1 MKNLFKTIYHLVPFK
16 KELFSLVKVAWTPPE
31 SIYKHLHFK
40 GVINFKID
48 QSKFSMMH
56 HGFQL
61 ENDLFWTGL
70 LGAWEKES
78 LALWI
83 KLSKHSNVIFDIGAN
98 TGVYSLISKCVNPD
112 AKLYAFEP
120 VKRVFEKLIL
130 NTQINNY
137 DINCLEIAA
146 SNYSGDAV
154 IYDSNTPHTYSV
166 AVNKKLD
173 STELN
178 AVETKIKTITLDS
191 FCEANAIRN
200 VDLVKIDVETHE
212 AEVIEGFIKVIR
224 TCKPTILIEILESE
238 IGKNVESMISDL
250 GYLYFNINEIDGIK
264 LVDHIE
270 KSDVHNY
277 LLCQPDIASKLGLLP
292 TSKKNNIL

>member
-1 MKNLFKTIYHLVPFK
+1 MKKLLKTLYELIPFK
-16 KELFSLVKVAWTPPE
+16 KGLFSLLKVVWTPPE
-31 SIYKHLHFK
+31 TIYKHLHFK
-40 GVINFKID
+40 GVISFKID
-48 QSKFSMMH
+48 QTKFSMMH

-112 AKLYAFEP
+112 ANLYAFEP

-173 STELN
+173 STEQN
-178 AVETKIKTITLDS
+178 AIETKIKTITLDS
-191 FCEANAIRN
+191 FCASNAIKN

-224 TCKPTILIEILESE
+224 DCRPTILIEILESE

-250 GYLYFNINEIDGIK
+250 GYLYFNINEKDGIK

-277 LLCQPDIASKLGLLP
+277 LLCQPDVASKLGLLHLL
-292 TSKKNNIL
+292 KRNQIQ